1 VSVIWVGWRAEARRR
16 WRAWLG
22 VALLVGVFGGVVTAA
37 AAGARRTDDAYARF
51 VQTHH
56 GASYLVDDFV
66 PNSGSAVLA
75 PAAVAAQPS
84 IAEADSFRV
93 FGPAADVGYDLVASP
108 DGRAFGTGLNQPK
121 VMRGRLPDPA
131 RADEAVAD
139 FTLPHTRIGQRVR
152 VPLVASTH
160 GDTHAPDLAG
170 RPVWVTFTV
179 VGIVAAPNQFPPFPT
194 NSYFNEPNYYLTPAF
209 YRAHR
214 TSAAAYEYSLVRLRP
229 GQTARAERQLDAL
242 GRGQQVGVQQLE
254 GQARD
259 VNRSIHLV
267 AVALWLLAGLLAVVA
282 ALVLGQLLARQ
293 IALDAT
299 GWPVLHALG
308 LTRRQLAGLA
318 VLRCAVIGVTG
329 AALVVG
335 VGIALSP
342 FTPIGVA
349 RTAEPDPGVA
359 IDVPVLVTAAAGT
372 IAIVVVLA
380 LWPAWRTARAASA
393 ALSAADERGPARRSV
408 VAEASARAGLPV
420 TLTAGVRMAL
430 ERGRG
435 AASVPVRTSVGGAVV
450 GLTAMVAALVFGASL
465 GHLLAS
471 PPLYGVTWDT
481 EIWNNNGPRAVPA
494 AEPVVRADPD
504 VATAAYIQT
513 GLDFQFRGQALLG
526 FAFAP
531 VKGTFDAV
539 MLTGRAPAQAD
550 QVAFGANTAAQLG
563 VRPGA
568 TLTGN
573 AEHPDAPQVPV
584 RMVGTAVLP
593 PGDVSAHLG
602 DGVIVTRQALVRL
615 AGGQARDPY
624 VIAVTFRPGAGPA
637 AEVRLDHRLAAV
649 DPNFYTQA
657 PATPTDLVNFGQI
670 EDLPVILGL
679 VLAVLALLTVAHLL
693 VTSVRRRRRDVA
705 LLKALGFT
713 PGDLGRAVAWQ
724 AATLAVAT
732 LVAGIPLGIV
742 AGRVAWRLF
751 AGQLGVVPG
760 VSTPITLLALIVP
773 TAIILAVLVS
783 AGPARTAMRIRPAAT
798 LREE

>member
-1 VSVIWVGWRAEARRR
+1 
-16 WRAWLG
+16 
-22 VALLVGVFGGVVTAA
+22 
-37 AAGARRTDDAYARF
+37 
-51 VQTHH
+51 
-56 GASYLVDDFV
+56 
-66 PNSGSAVLA
+66 
-75 PAAVAAQPS
+75 
-84 IAEADSFRV
+84 
-93 FGPAADVGYDLVASP
+93 
-108 DGRAFGTGLNQPK
+108 
-121 VMRGRLPDPA
+121 
-131 RADEAVAD
+131 
-139 FTLPHTRIGQRVR
+139 
-152 VPLVASTH
+152 
-160 GDTHAPDLAG
+160 
-170 RPVWVTFTV
+170 
-179 VGIVAAPNQFPPFPT
+179 
-194 NSYFNEPNYYLTPAF
+194 
-209 YRAHR
+209 
-214 TSAAAYEYSLVRLRP
+214 
-229 GQTARAERQLDAL
+229 
-242 GRGQQVGVQQLE
+242 
-254 GQARD
+254 
-259 VNRSIHLV
+259 
-267 AVALWLLAGLLAVVA
+267 
-282 ALVLGQLLARQ
+282 
-293 IALDAT
+293 
-299 GWPVLHALG
+299 
-308 LTRRQLAGLA
+308 
-318 VLRCAVIGVTG
+318 
-329 AALVVG
+329 
-335 VGIALSP
+335 
-342 FTPIGVA
+342 
-349 RTAEPDPGVA
+349 
-359 IDVPVLVTAAAGT
+359 
-372 IAIVVVLA
+372 
-380 LWPAWRTARAASA
+380 
-393 ALSAADERGPARRSV
+393 
-408 VAEASARAGLPV
+408 
-420 TLTAGVRMAL
+420 MAL